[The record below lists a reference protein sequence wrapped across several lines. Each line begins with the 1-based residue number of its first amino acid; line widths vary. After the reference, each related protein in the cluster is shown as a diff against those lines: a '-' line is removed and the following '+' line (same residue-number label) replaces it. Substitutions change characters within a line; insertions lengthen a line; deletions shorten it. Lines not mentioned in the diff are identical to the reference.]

1 MLKEFEVELLK
12 LLEDFNIRVYLGEFE
27 NTQNIATCINGL
39 EASLL
44 LDFEGE
50 VYKDLENKIGT
61 WKLYILT
68 HTKSKAPKHRID
80 AKHKLF
86 DTIESVDKVL
96 SNAELNNG
104 FRVELKDLKKIYE
117 GVSEHGYLNIYVR
130 TLQSGFLPKNDFL
143 RI

>member
-12 LLEDFNIRVYLGEFE
+12 LLEDFNIRAYLGEFE

-50 VYKDLENKIGT
+50 SYKDLENKIGT

-68 HTKSKAPKHRID
+68 HTKSKTSKHRID

-96 SNAELNNG
+96 LNAELNNG

-117 GVSEHGYLNIYVR
+117 GVSDHGYLSIYAR
-130 TLQSGFLPKNDFL
+130 TLQSCFLPKNDFL

>member
-12 LLEDFNIRVYLGEFE
+12 LLEDFNIRAYLGEFE

-50 VYKDLENKIGT
+50 SYKDLENKIGT

-68 HTKSKAPKHRID
+68 HTKSKTSKHRID

-117 GVSEHGYLNIYVR
+117 GVSDHGYLSIYAR
-130 TLQSGFLPKNDFL
+130 TLQSGFLPKKDFL

>member
-1 MLKEFEVELLK
+1 MLKSFENELLELLK
-12 LLEDFNIRVYLGEFE
+12 DFKAKMYLGEFE
-27 NTQNIATCINGL
+27 DTQNIATCINSL
-39 EASLL
+39 DASLL

-50 VYKDLENKIGT
+50 SYKDLENKVGT

-86 DTIESVDKVL
+86 DAIEAVDKVL
-96 SNAELNNG
+96 LNAEPSNG
-104 FRVELKDLKKIYE
+104 FRIELKDLKKVYE
-117 GVSEHGYLNIYVR
+117 GISDHGYLSIYAR
-130 TLQSGFLPKNDFL
+130 TLQSSFLPKDDFL